1 MVPKLSPI
9 TDSILKV
16 LSVQAVVVVFG
27 DVTKKPFVATL
38 IISFIWGSTT
48 FHVDDP
54 LFKSNKDRP
63 PVARHSSVHAKIKP
77 PKSQRSVQNIDRLGD
92 STSARGVIEVYIR
105 IGNDSYEVGRLRK
118 FVLDLAS
125 YKFLERRLRPVS
137 T

>member
-77 PKSQRSVQNIDRLGD
+77 PNPNDQFRISIGSVIAPVHAELSRYI
-92 STSARGVIEVYIR
+92 SA
-105 IGNDSYEVGRLRK
+105 
-118 FVLDLAS
+118 
-125 YKFLERRLRPVS
+125 
-137 T
+137 